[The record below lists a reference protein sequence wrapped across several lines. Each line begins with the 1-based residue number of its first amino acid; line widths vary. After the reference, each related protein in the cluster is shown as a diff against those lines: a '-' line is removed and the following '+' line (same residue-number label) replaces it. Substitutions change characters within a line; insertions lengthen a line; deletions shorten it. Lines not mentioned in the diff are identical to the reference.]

1 MDDADT
7 KDKDESAAPVMCG
20 NAILAADAA
29 KYKCSVEDKATV
41 EKAAAD
47 AADVAALELAAVKAA
62 VKDALCTDKPTA
74 EGECPAPEVVEP
86 VEGAEGDEEAAP
98 DAETP
103 EADADAKDT
112 TDCYAKTKDDCS
124 DEESDLSVGHSVS
137 VLSGVLALASA
148 LF

>member
-1 MDDADT
+1 M
-7 KDKDESAAPVMCG
+7 
-20 NAILAADAA
+20 
-29 KYKCSVEDKATV
+29 
-41 EKAAAD
+41 
-47 AADVAALELAAVKAA
+47 ALDAVKAA

-86 VEGAEGDEEAAP
+86 VEGEEGDEEAAP
-98 DAETP
+98 DAAETP
-103 EADADAKDT
+103 ETDADAKET